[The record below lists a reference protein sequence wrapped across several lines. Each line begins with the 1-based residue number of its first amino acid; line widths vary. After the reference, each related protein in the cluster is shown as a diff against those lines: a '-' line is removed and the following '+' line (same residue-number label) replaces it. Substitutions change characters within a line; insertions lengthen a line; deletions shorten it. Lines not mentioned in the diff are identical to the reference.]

1 MRYGQRKQHSIQ
13 DCIGNYVKD
22 SFSGIG
28 SWTLLDKWPK
38 NNLAIIYGLKPGA
51 ILWII
56 IYGLKPGA
64 CRSVS
69 ILPKLKV
76 SVSDLGQYSCVDH
89 AVRNDLSP
97 FPFAPNMLSNWRI
110 EFHLWHRNSSD
121 NYINKKRLP
130 ILISNKLRT
139 HIYIF

>member
-97 FPFAPNMLSNWRI
+97 FPFAPNISYLTGELNFISDI
-110 EFHLWHRNSSD
+110 ETVLT
-121 NYINKKRLP
+121 I
-130 ILISNKLRT
+130 ILIKKDCQYS
-139 HIYIF
+139 